1 MKQIIKLGYLL
12 LEPLDLLQ
20 KFLLNNFFFLQM
32 PYELLLQGRKLNKRE
47 MGEGVLTRVEGKG
60 GGWKTF

>member
-1 MKQIIKLGYLL
+1 
-12 LEPLDLLQ
+12 
-20 KFLLNNFFFLQM
+20 M

-60 GGWKTF
+60 VVGKHSEEK